1 MPVRDARRAFPAVA
15 RLGRVTL
22 CRVFGRL
29 PRAARPSWRAAAN
42 EVPGLP
48 VLDFLHHRPAGAEPI
63 LVDLAGIEA
72 TGVTGICLMSWEEDL
87 RATVA
92 HAAGTGLPVHVFGRS
107 GARFLQSAVASFHAI
122 D

>member
-1 MPVRDARRAFPAVA
+1 MPVRDARRAFPAIA

-22 CRVFGRL
+22 CRVFGRM
-29 PRAARPSWRAAAN
+29 PRIARPSWRAAAN

-48 VLDFLHHRPAGAEPI
+48 VPDFLHHHPAGTAPI

-72 TGVTGICLMSWEEDL
+72 RGVTGICLMSWEEDL

-107 GARFLQSAVASFHAI
+107 SARFIQSTVASFHVI

>member
-29 PRAARPSWRAAAN
+29 PRTARPSWRAAAN

-48 VLDFLHHRPAGAEPI
+48 VLDFLHYRKAGPAPI
-63 LVDLAGIEA
+63 LFDLAGISA
-72 TGVTGICLMSWEEDL
+72 RGVTGICLLSWDEDL

-107 GARFLQSAVASFHAI
+107 GACFLQSTVASFHAI

>member
-1 MPVRDARRAFPAVA
+1 MPVRDARRAFPAIA

-29 PRAARPSWRAAAN
+29 HRTARPSWRAAAN

-48 VLDFLHHRPAGAEPI
+48 MPDFLHHRPTGATPI
-63 LVDLAGIEA
+63 LVDLAGIE
-72 TGVTGICLMSWEEDL
+72 TRGVTGICLMSWEEDL
-87 RATVA
+87 RDTVA
-92 HAAGTGLPVHVFGRS
+92 HAAGTGLPVHVFGRT
-107 GARFLQSAVASFHAI
+107 GARFPQSAVASFHPF